1 MQHLAWATPPRVS
14 TRTPQGPPGGSENF
28 LLYPWGLRPHLT
40 CPQVLEA
47 SGWGPRAPAC
57 PEGFHPE
64 GASSPSSLIPEHPP
78 RMLPSCSPRE
88 ELGLPP
94 CTGGWVSLALP
105 KAWGLE
111 PGVCPLQAELSLS
124 LVPPAGA
131 VPLQTGETLLWLGAS
146 HLCARVPA
154 ACTVGPGH
162 HTSPAGGQVQEAV
175 AGHMAGQEPEAARQ
189 QGPLRG
195 RDGRG

>member
-1 MQHLAWATPPRVS
+1 MQHLAWAAPPRVS

-105 KAWGLE
+105 KAWGLG
-111 PGVCPLQAELSLS
+111 PRVCPLQAELSL
-124 LVPPAGA
+124 LH
-131 VPLQTGETLLWLGAS
+131 PLQEQFPSRQEKLPWLGAS
-146 HLCARVPA
+146 HMHAPVPA
-154 ACTVGPGH
+154 ACSVGPGRC
-162 HTSPAGGQVQEAV
+162 TGPAGGQVQEAA

-195 RDGRG
+195 RDSRG